1 MVNVIELGREHGE
14 QYAIELWHADPADYD
29 TAREWCLSDE
39 AGTLTDDYPLPEEA
53 TDAIPCDLHT
63 EGWSWGELADY
74 QGAWQAAYYAATTNL
89 MRGLLD
95 GYYDRNE
102 EEEEPTNRKREKL

>member
-1 MVNVIELGREHGE
+1 MTPTGLGREHGE
-14 QYAIELWHADPADYD
+14 QYAVELWHADPADYD

-39 AGTLTDDYPLPEEA
+39 AGTLTEDYPLPEEA
-53 TDAIPCDLHT
+53 ADAIPCDLHT

-74 QGAWQAAYYAATTNL
+74 QGAWEAAYYTATTNL

-95 GYYDRNE
+95 SHHDQDADE
-102 EEEEPTNRKREKL
+102 DDDE